1 MFSKIINFFKEKEWI
16 YTIIEDKTIA
26 ILGISGKNGKLQCIA
41 DVSEDEKK
49 MIFFSVC
56 NSNVSDDKKLLM
68 CELLTRIN
76 HGKFLGN
83 FEMDFEDGEIRYKTS
98 IYYGDLEL
106 SNDVI
111 ENLIMTNI
119 VTMDNALVSIM
130 QLIFSDTSP
139 IQAYNSIVEMKND

>member
-1 MFSKIINFFKEKEWI
+1 MFSKIIDFFKEQGWI
-16 YTIIEDKTIA
+16 YTVIEDKTIA
-26 ILGISGKNGKLQCIA
+26 ILGISGKNGKFQCIA
-41 DVSEDEKK
+41 DVREDEKK
-49 MIFFSVC
+49 IIFYSLC
-56 NSNVSDDKKLLM
+56 NSNVSEDKKILM

-76 HGKFLGN
+76 HGKFSGN
-83 FEMDFEDGEIRYKTS
+83 FEMDLNDGEIRYKTS
-98 IYYGDLEL
+98 IYYGNLEL
-106 SNDVI
+106 SKDVI